1 MTFYDFI
8 IGFINDDTPFG
19 NLANYINKDHKFPK
33 NEKNKFV
40 IRTYVLSNYD
50 DSQLIES
57 ANRSISLYQLT

>member
-33 NEKNKFV
+33 MK
-40 IRTYVLSNYD
+40 R
-50 DSQLIES
+50 
-57 ANRSISLYQLT
+57 ISL

>member
-1 MTFYDFI
+1 M
-8 IGFINDDTPFG
+8 GFINDDTPFG

-57 ANRSISLYQLT
+57 ANRAISLYQLT

>member
-19 NLANYINKDHKFPK
+19 NKFPK

-57 ANRSISLYQLT
+57 ANRAISLYQLT